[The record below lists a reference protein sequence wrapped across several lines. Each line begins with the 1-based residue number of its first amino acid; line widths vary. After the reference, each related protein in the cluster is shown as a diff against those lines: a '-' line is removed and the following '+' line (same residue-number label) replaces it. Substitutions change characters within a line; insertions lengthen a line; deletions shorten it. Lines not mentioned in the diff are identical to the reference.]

1 MISTD
6 KRSSLFFCRITFHR
20 AKTLATQYKI
30 VDILHP
36 LFVDNPSNYLY
47 ASPIHH
53 AHHHSH
59 AAAAAAAG
67 IAGLP
72 PAGSASTPAGS
83 RIDSGF
89 SSSTAS
95 GPSGAFRHTGGLA
108 AAAGTESHHHHHHHH
123 PSSSSPFQPPHQ
135 GKFWSSIYIIIG
147 CITFFLLLQAYDP

>member
-1 MISTD
+1 M
-6 KRSSLFFCRITFHR
+6 
-20 AKTLATQYKI
+20 
-30 VDILHP
+30 
-36 LFVDNPSNYLY
+36 DNPHNYLY
-47 ASPIHH
+47 ASPIQH

-89 SSSTAS
+89 SSSAAS

-108 AAAGTESHHHHHHHH
+108 TAATTGNETHRHHHHQH

-135 GKFWSSIYIIIG
+135 GKPIFLSLIHVIIS
-147 CITFFLLLQAYDP
+147 CITFFLYRFKTYE